1 MSFRTYLE
9 QEEGEK
15 QKLQF
20 GAKVGELITLT
31 RAFVSKY
38 SEEGLA
44 AEEQLADIKSIIDVV
59 KKILTNKPVGI
70 EPKTARNIKK
80 SAKSI
85 GGFVSSMRDTDDLH
99 KALGQIG
106 KWCDKLEQD
115 TSEIVKTAL

>member
-1 MSFRTYLE
+1 MSFRAYFE
-9 QEEGEK
+9 QEENEK

-31 RAFVSKY
+31 RAFVSKC

-44 AEEQLADIKSIIDVV
+44 AEEQLADIKNIIGVV

-80 SAKSI
+80 STKSI
-85 GGFVSSMRDTDDLH
+85 GGFVSSIKDADDPH
-99 KALGQIG
+99 KTLSQIN
-106 KWCDKLEQD
+106 KWCDKLELD